1 MTTEKMVY
9 VKSND
14 YWGYDASEFDND
26 ANFYTYTWTVP
37 ESMYNA
43 MDADNQAKLFPCA
56 LFYVQGV
63 TDNHNFLTLSIDV
76 DGANAKVRGMQGAKR
91 RTLKFE
97 SGVPYAYSVGSLTMK
112 AAPAGSDSVATI
124 ESEVL
129 SGVAAT
135 DGTFNVSSF
144 LTDASDIASA
154 VGLATA
160 SAAES
165 YASETEVSDFYPQS
179 SAEIGSEQSGRG
191 VPVAYGSGSSQ
202 YVEPPVVELSAEV
215 SDFYPQSSAEI
226 GDEQSGRGVPVSYGS
241 GSSQYVEPPVVELS
255 AEVSDFYPQSSAEIG
270 DEQSGRGVPVS
281 YGSGSSQYV
290 EPPVLELGAEVIDDN
305 YMDVYSA
312 QGYNDKMDESLGM
325 RDGAARKFR
334 QSMKDR
340 RNEAGAMDRKYGMRR
355 KYEDVETMDAE
366 DYTTVM
372 IEDGPGG
379 RKIPTQFV
387 KLDDDA
393 EEVVI
398 APRGRM
404 GQGIGSYTDSR
415 IDGDLF
421 DLDAET
427 ASFGA
432 MPSFTEDPAYLNHK
446 TNDFERTDVSGAVM
460 YRGKLMPCMRCGDKS
475 RMIFGSRSDPM
486 FVCESRECLNSL
498 GIKNNTFDGMSPLQI
513 NSAESFGA
521 DMIYEGLPVIPDSY
535 GTNSALSSGQ
545 GVPVWYGSA
554 ESPMNNKSVGPKN
567 YIYNKDNEL
576 EEEEKYILSGK
587 ESRANRDRLNQ
598 IKLERKRLNQ
608 IYLDAEG
615 DDYSYE
621 GTAGDIDIPIPADAG
636 ETNPMEFVEL
646 GAYDVPVIP
655 NTVGTDSAGGSGYGV
670 PQWYGADTFDADR
683 MSTSLEESAP
693 PKMGKKVGVVAL
705 IGLGLGA
712 WMASRKN

>member
-340 RNEAGAMDRKYGMRR
+340 RDEAGAMDRKYGMRR
-355 KYEDVETMDAE
+355 KYDDVETM
-366 DYTTVM
+366 
-372 IEDGPGG
+372 
-379 RKIPTQFV
+379 
-387 KLDDDA
+387 
-393 EEVVI
+393 
-398 APRGRM
+398 
-404 GQGIGSYTDSR
+404 
-415 IDGDLF
+415 
-421 DLDAET
+421 DAET

-446 TNDFERTDVSGAVM
+446 TNDFERTDVTGAVM
-460 YRGKLMPCMRCGDKS
+460 WRGKLMPCMWCGDKS

-486 FVCESRECLNSL
+486 FVCESRECLNSI
-498 GIKNNTFDGMSPLQI
+498 GIKNNTFDGMPPLQV

-554 ESPMNNKSVGPKN
+554 E
-567 YIYNKDNEL
+567 
-576 EEEEKYILSGK
+576 
-587 ESRANRDRLNQ
+587 A
-598 IKLERKRLNQ
+598 
-608 IYLDAEG
+608 

>member
-1 MTTEKMVY
+1 MATEKMVY

-255 AEVSDFYPQSSAEIG
+255 AEVSDFYPQSSAEVG

-366 DYTTVM
+366 SKLECDFCGESKHKKIKNKIGQTFHYCTNDECGD
-372 IEDGPGG
+372 EDG
-379 RKIPTQFV
+379 
-387 KLDDDA
+387 A
-393 EEVVI
+393 EGKWVMDNGMHYNGYVV
-398 APRGRM
+398 
-404 GQGIGSYTDSR
+404 GIN
-415 IDGDLF
+415 
-421 DLDAET
+421 
-427 ASFGA
+427 
-432 MPSFTEDPAYLNHK
+432 DPESAYLLNNCPHCG
-446 TNDFERTDVSGAVM
+446 VSFSVS
-460 YRGKLMPCMRCGDKS
+460 DS
-475 RMIFGSRSDPM
+475 QNFG
-486 FVCESRECLNSL
+486 ECDGCYNS
-498 GIKNNTFDGMSPLQI
+498 FD
-513 NSAESFGA
+513 A

-545 GVPVWYGSA
+545 GVPQWYGSA
-554 ESPMNNKSVGPKN
+554 EGQGQLRFTTGCSRTSFGDQKMLQNYEVEYSVDSGNKSWTTFGPEYRHAFKKLIEKDIKKELDGDFSHDLELALTDNKTFKVGN
-567 YIYNKDNEL
+567 YIDYLGPNGEEATIEYDATFMPNEIIS
-576 EEEEKYILSGK
+576 ETVDGGETF
-587 ESRANRDRLNQ
+587 
-598 IKLERKRLNQ
+598 
-608 IYLDAEG
+608 
-615 DDYSYE
+615 YE
-621 GTAGDIDIPIPADAG
+621 GKMHFESQGTAG

-670 PQWYGADTFDADR
+670 PQWYGADTFGADR
-683 MSTSLEESAP
+683 ISTSLEESAP

>member
-37 ESMYNA
+37 ESMYNT
-43 MDADNQAKLFPCA
+43 MDADNQSKLFPCA

-191 VPVAYGSGSSQ
+191 VPVSYGSGSSQ

-290 EPPVLELGAEVIDDN
+290 EPPVVELGAEVIDDN

-355 KYEDVETMDAE
+355 KYDDVETM
-366 DYTTVM
+366 
-372 IEDGPGG
+372 
-379 RKIPTQFV
+379 
-387 KLDDDA
+387 
-393 EEVVI
+393 
-398 APRGRM
+398 
-404 GQGIGSYTDSR
+404 
-415 IDGDLF
+415 
-421 DLDAET
+421 DAET

-460 YRGKLMPCMRCGDKS
+460 WRGKLMPCMWCGDKS

-486 FVCESRECLNSL
+486 FVCESRECLNSI
-498 GIKNNTFDGMSPLQI
+498 GIKNNTFDGMPPLQI

-545 GVPVWYGSA
+545 GVPQWYGSA
-554 ESPMNNKSVGPKN
+554 EGQGQLRFTTGFSRTSFGDQKMLQNYEVEYEVRSGNKSWTSFTPEYRHAFQKLIEKDIKKNLDGDYQDELESALTDNKTFKMGN
-567 YIYNKDNEL
+567 YIEYQGPDGEDYFIGYDATFMPNEIIS
-576 EEEEKYILSGK
+576 ETVDGGETFY
-587 ESRANRDRLNQ
+587 ESKMDFEAQ
-598 IKLERKRLNQ
+598 
-608 IYLDAEG
+608 
-615 DDYSYE
+615 
-621 GTAGDIDIPIPADAG
+621 GTAG

-670 PQWYGADTFDADR
+670 PQWYGADTFGADR
-683 MSTSLEESAP
+683 ISTSLEESAP

>member
-191 VPVAYGSGSSQ
+191 VPVSYGSGSSQ

-290 EPPVLELGAEVIDDN
+290 EPPVVELGAEVIDDN

-355 KYEDVETMDAE
+355 KYDDVETM
-366 DYTTVM
+366 
-372 IEDGPGG
+372 
-379 RKIPTQFV
+379 
-387 KLDDDA
+387 
-393 EEVVI
+393 
-398 APRGRM
+398 
-404 GQGIGSYTDSR
+404 
-415 IDGDLF
+415 
-421 DLDAET
+421 DAET

-446 TNDFERTDVSGAVM
+446 TNDFERTDVTGAVM
-460 YRGKLMPCMRCGDKS
+460 WRGKLMPCMWCGDKS

-498 GIKNNTFDGMSPLQI
+498 GIKNNTFDGMPPLQV

>member
-191 VPVAYGSGSSQ
+191 VPVSYGSGSSQ

-366 DYTTVM
+366 
-372 IEDGPGG
+372 
-379 RKIPTQFV
+379 
-387 KLDDDA
+387 
-393 EEVVI
+393 
-398 APRGRM
+398 
-404 GQGIGSYTDSR
+404 
-415 IDGDLF
+415 
-421 DLDAET
+421 T

-446 TNDFERTDVSGAVM
+446 TNDFERTDVTGAVM
-460 YRGKLMPCMRCGDKS
+460 WRGKLMPCMWCGDKS

>member
-43 MDADNQAKLFPCA
+43 MDSDNQAKLFPCA

-144 LTDASDIASA
+144 LTDAADIASA

-165 YASETEVSDFYPQS
+165 YASEMEVSDFYPQS

-191 VPVAYGSGSSQ
+191 VPVA
-202 YVEPPVVELSAEV
+202 
-215 SDFYPQSSAEI
+215 
-226 GDEQSGRGVPVSYGS
+226 YGS

-366 DYTTVM
+366 
-372 IEDGPGG
+372 
-379 RKIPTQFV
+379 
-387 KLDDDA
+387 
-393 EEVVI
+393 
-398 APRGRM
+398 
-404 GQGIGSYTDSR
+404 
-415 IDGDLF
+415 
-421 DLDAET
+421 T

-446 TNDFERTDVSGAVM
+446 TNDFERTDVTGAVM
-460 YRGKLMPCMRCGDKS
+460 WRGKLMPCMWCGDKS

-521 DMIYEGLPVIPDSY
+521 DMIFEGLPVIPDSY

-554 ESPMNNKSVGPKN
+554 E
-567 YIYNKDNEL
+567 
-576 EEEEKYILSGK
+576 
-587 ESRANRDRLNQ
+587 A
-598 IKLERKRLNQ
+598 
-608 IYLDAEG
+608 

>member
-1 MTTEKMVY
+1 MIMATEKMVY

-226 GDEQSGRGVPVSYGS
+226 GDEQSGRGVPV
-241 GSSQYVEPPVVELS
+241 
-255 AEVSDFYPQSSAEIG
+255 A
-270 DEQSGRGVPVS
+270 

-340 RNEAGAMDRKYGMRR
+340 RDEAGAMDRKYGMRR

-366 DYTTVM
+366 
-372 IEDGPGG
+372 E
-379 RKIPTQFV
+379 
-387 KLDDDA
+387 
-393 EEVVI
+393 
-398 APRGRM
+398 
-404 GQGIGSYTDSR
+404 
-415 IDGDLF
+415 
-421 DLDAET
+421 
-427 ASFGA
+427 
-432 MPSFTEDPAYLNHK
+432 
-446 TNDFERTDVSGAVM
+446 
-460 YRGKLMPCMRCGDKS
+460 
-475 RMIFGSRSDPM
+475 MIF
-486 FVCESRECLNSL
+486 
-498 GIKNNTFDGMSPLQI
+498 
-513 NSAESFGA
+513 
-521 DMIYEGLPVIPDSY
+521 EGLPVIPDSY

-554 ESPMNNKSVGPKN
+554 E
-567 YIYNKDNEL
+567 
-576 EEEEKYILSGK
+576 
-587 ESRANRDRLNQ
+587 A
-598 IKLERKRLNQ
+598 
-608 IYLDAEG
+608 

-670 PQWYGADTFDADR
+670 PQWYGADTFGADR
-683 MSTSLEESAP
+683 ISTSLEESAP
-693 PKMGKKVGVVAL
+693 PKMGKKVGVMAL

-712 WMASRKN
+712 WMAYRKN

>member
-160 SAAES
+160 SEAES

-191 VPVAYGSGSSQ
+191 VPVSYGSGSSQ

-340 RNEAGAMDRKYGMRR
+340 RDEAGAMDRKYGMRR
-355 KYEDVETMDAE
+355 KYEDVETM
-366 DYTTVM
+366 
-372 IEDGPGG
+372 
-379 RKIPTQFV
+379 
-387 KLDDDA
+387 
-393 EEVVI
+393 
-398 APRGRM
+398 
-404 GQGIGSYTDSR
+404 
-415 IDGDLF
+415 
-421 DLDAET
+421 DAET

-446 TNDFERTDVSGAVM
+446 TNDFERTDVTGAVM
-460 YRGKLMPCMRCGDKS
+460 WRGKLMPCMWCGDKS

>member
-1 MTTEKMVY
+1 MIMTTEKMVY

-43 MDADNQAKLFPCA
+43 MDSDNQAKLFPCA

-191 VPVAYGSGSSQ
+191 VPVSYGSGSSQ
-202 YVEPPVVELSAEV
+202 YVEPPVVELEAEV

-290 EPPVLELGAEVIDDN
+290 EPPVVELGAEVIDDN

-312 QGYNDKMDESLGM
+312 QGYNDQLDESLGIRDGAERNFHQSMKDRRDESKGTEKYDGSRPYAGVDTMDAQGYNDKMDESLGM
-325 RDGAARKFR
+325 RHRGRHS

-340 RNEAGAMDRKYGMRR
+340 RNEAAAMDRKYGMRR
-355 KYEDVETMDAE
+355 KYEDVETM
-366 DYTTVM
+366 
-372 IEDGPGG
+372 
-379 RKIPTQFV
+379 
-387 KLDDDA
+387 
-393 EEVVI
+393 
-398 APRGRM
+398 
-404 GQGIGSYTDSR
+404 
-415 IDGDLF
+415 
-421 DLDAET
+421 DAET

-446 TNDFERTDVSGAVM
+446 TNDFERTDVTGAVM
-460 YRGKLMPCMRCGDKS
+460 YRGKLMPCMWCGDKS
-475 RMIFGSRSDPM
+475 RMVFGSRSDPM
-486 FVCESRECLNSL
+486 FVCESRECLNSI

-521 DMIYEGLPVIPDSY
+521 DMIFEGLPVIPDSY

-554 ESPMNNKSVGPKN
+554 E
-567 YIYNKDNEL
+567 
-576 EEEEKYILSGK
+576 
-587 ESRANRDRLNQ
+587 A
-598 IKLERKRLNQ
+598 
-608 IYLDAEG
+608 

>member
-1 MTTEKMVY
+1 MIMTTEKMVY

-43 MDADNQAKLFPCA
+43 MDSDNQAKLFPCA

-97 SGVPYAYSVGSLTMK
+97 SGVEYAYSVGSLTMK
-112 AAPAGSDSVATI
+112 AAPAGSRSVATI

-129 SGVAAT
+129 TGVAAT

-144 LTDASDIASA
+144 LTDAADIASA

-165 YASETEVSDFYPQS
+165 YASEMEVSDFYPQS

-202 YVEPPVVELSAEV
+202 YVEPPVVELEAEV

-290 EPPVLELGAEVIDDN
+290 EPPVVELGAEVIDDN

-312 QGYNDKMDESLGM
+312 QGYNDQLDESLGM
-325 RDGAARKFR
+325 RDGAERNFHQSMKDRRDESKGTEKYDGSRPYAGVDTMDAQGYNDKMDESLGMRHR
-334 QSMKDR
+334 GRHSQSMKDR
-340 RNEAGAMDRKYGMRR
+340 RNEAAAMDRKYGMRR

-366 DYTTVM
+366 
-372 IEDGPGG
+372 E
-379 RKIPTQFV
+379 
-387 KLDDDA
+387 
-393 EEVVI
+393 
-398 APRGRM
+398 
-404 GQGIGSYTDSR
+404 
-415 IDGDLF
+415 
-421 DLDAET
+421 
-427 ASFGA
+427 
-432 MPSFTEDPAYLNHK
+432 
-446 TNDFERTDVSGAVM
+446 
-460 YRGKLMPCMRCGDKS
+460 
-475 RMIFGSRSDPM
+475 MIF
-486 FVCESRECLNSL
+486 
-498 GIKNNTFDGMSPLQI
+498 
-513 NSAESFGA
+513 
-521 DMIYEGLPVIPDSY
+521 EGLPVIPDSY

-554 ESPMNNKSVGPKN
+554 ENRQPPWSATNRRPQRKMECGECHAKGFIAGNECSTCDGAGYWMMPSPRCDTCDSDIEWTDGAEC
-567 YIYNKDNEL
+567 DGC
-576 EEEEKYILSGK
+576 EEWVCNDCLGE
-587 ESRANRDRLNQ
+587 
-598 IKLERKRLNQ
+598 
-608 IYLDAEG
+608 
-615 DDYSYE
+615 DYSCPKCE
-621 GTAGDIDIPIPADAG
+621 NNDLSFHADGDVDIPIPADAG

>member
-1 MTTEKMVY
+1 MIMTTEKMVY

-43 MDADNQAKLFPCA
+43 MDSDNQAKLFPCA

-97 SGVPYAYSVGSLTMK
+97 SGVEYAYSVGSLTMK
-112 AAPAGSDSVATI
+112 AAPAGSRSVATI

-129 SGVAAT
+129 TGVAAT

-144 LTDASDIASA
+144 LTDAADIASA

-165 YASETEVSDFYPQS
+165 YASEMEVSDFYPQS

-202 YVEPPVVELSAEV
+202 YVEPPVVELEAEV

-290 EPPVLELGAEVIDDN
+290 EPPVVELGAEVIDDN

-312 QGYNDKMDESLGM
+312 QGYNDQLDESLGM
-325 RDGAARKFR
+325 RDGAERNFHQSMKDRRDESKGTEKYDGSRPYAGVDTMDAQGYNDKMDESLGMRHR
-334 QSMKDR
+334 GRHSQSMKDR
-340 RNEAGAMDRKYGMRR
+340 RNEAAAMDRKYGMRR
-355 KYEDVETMDAE
+355 KYEDVETM
-366 DYTTVM
+366 
-372 IEDGPGG
+372 
-379 RKIPTQFV
+379 
-387 KLDDDA
+387 
-393 EEVVI
+393 
-398 APRGRM
+398 
-404 GQGIGSYTDSR
+404 
-415 IDGDLF
+415 
-421 DLDAET
+421 DAET

-446 TNDFERTDVSGAVM
+446 TNDFERTDVTGAVM
-460 YRGKLMPCMRCGDKS
+460 YRGKLMPCMWCGDKS
-475 RMIFGSRSDPM
+475 RMVFGSRSDPM
-486 FVCESRECLNSL
+486 FVCESRECHNSL
-498 GIKNNTFDGMSPLQI
+498 GIKNLTFDGMSPLQI

-521 DMIYEGLPVIPDSY
+521 DMIFEGLPVIPDSY

-554 ESPMNNKSVGPKN
+554 E
-567 YIYNKDNEL
+567 
-576 EEEEKYILSGK
+576 
-587 ESRANRDRLNQ
+587 A
-598 IKLERKRLNQ
+598 
-608 IYLDAEG
+608 

>member
-1 MTTEKMVY
+1 MATEKMVY

-226 GDEQSGRGVPVSYGS
+226 GDEQSGRGVPV
-241 GSSQYVEPPVVELS
+241 
-255 AEVSDFYPQSSAEIG
+255 A
-270 DEQSGRGVPVS
+270 

-340 RNEAGAMDRKYGMRR
+340 RDEAGAMDRKYGMRR

-366 DYTTVM
+366 
-372 IEDGPGG
+372 E
-379 RKIPTQFV
+379 
-387 KLDDDA
+387 
-393 EEVVI
+393 
-398 APRGRM
+398 
-404 GQGIGSYTDSR
+404 
-415 IDGDLF
+415 
-421 DLDAET
+421 
-427 ASFGA
+427 
-432 MPSFTEDPAYLNHK
+432 
-446 TNDFERTDVSGAVM
+446 
-460 YRGKLMPCMRCGDKS
+460 
-475 RMIFGSRSDPM
+475 MIF
-486 FVCESRECLNSL
+486 
-498 GIKNNTFDGMSPLQI
+498 
-513 NSAESFGA
+513 
-521 DMIYEGLPVIPDSY
+521 EGLPVIPDSY

-554 ESPMNNKSVGPKN
+554 E
-567 YIYNKDNEL
+567 
-576 EEEEKYILSGK
+576 
-587 ESRANRDRLNQ
+587 A
-598 IKLERKRLNQ
+598 
-608 IYLDAEG
+608 

-670 PQWYGADTFDADR
+670 PQWYGADTFGADR
-683 MSTSLEESAP
+683 ISTSLEESAP
-693 PKMGKKVGVVAL
+693 PKMGKKVGVMAL

-712 WMASRKN
+712 WMAYRKN

>member
-37 ESMYNA
+37 ESMYNT
-43 MDADNQAKLFPCA
+43 MDADNQSKLFPCA

-144 LTDASDIASA
+144 LTDAADIASA

-165 YASETEVSDFYPQS
+165 YASEMEVSDFYPQS

-366 DYTTVM
+366 
-372 IEDGPGG
+372 
-379 RKIPTQFV
+379 
-387 KLDDDA
+387 
-393 EEVVI
+393 
-398 APRGRM
+398 
-404 GQGIGSYTDSR
+404 
-415 IDGDLF
+415 
-421 DLDAET
+421 T

-446 TNDFERTDVSGAVM
+446 TNDFERTDVTGAVM
-460 YRGKLMPCMRCGDKS
+460 WRGKLMPCMWCGDKS

-498 GIKNNTFDGMSPLQI
+498 GIKNNTFDGMPPLQV

>member
-165 YASETEVSDFYPQS
+165 YASEVSDFYPQS

-241 GSSQYVEPPVVELS
+241 GSSQYVEPPVVEM
-255 AEVSDFYPQSSAEIG
+255 
-270 DEQSGRGVPVS
+270 
-281 YGSGSSQYV
+281 
-290 EPPVLELGAEVIDDN
+290 GAEVIDDD

-325 RDGAARKFR
+325 RYGAARKFR

-355 KYEDVETMDAE
+355 KYDDVETMDAE
-366 DYTTVM
+366 
-372 IEDGPGG
+372 E
-379 RKIPTQFV
+379 
-387 KLDDDA
+387 
-393 EEVVI
+393 
-398 APRGRM
+398 
-404 GQGIGSYTDSR
+404 
-415 IDGDLF
+415 
-421 DLDAET
+421 
-427 ASFGA
+427 
-432 MPSFTEDPAYLNHK
+432 
-446 TNDFERTDVSGAVM
+446 
-460 YRGKLMPCMRCGDKS
+460 
-475 RMIFGSRSDPM
+475 MIF
-486 FVCESRECLNSL
+486 
-498 GIKNNTFDGMSPLQI
+498 
-513 NSAESFGA
+513 
-521 DMIYEGLPVIPDSY
+521 EGLPVIPDSY

-545 GVPVWYGSA
+545 GVPQWYGSA
-554 ESPMNNKSVGPKN
+554 EGQGQLRFTTGFSRTSFGDQKMLQNYEVEYSVESGNKSWTTFAPEYRHAFQKLIEKDIIKNLNGYYRDELELALTDNKTFEMGYN
-567 YIYNKDNEL
+567 YIEYLGPNGEEATIEYDATFMPNEIIS
-576 EEEEKYILSGK
+576 ETVDGGETF
-587 ESRANRDRLNQ
+587 
-598 IKLERKRLNQ
+598 
-608 IYLDAEG
+608 
-615 DDYSYE
+615 YE
-621 GTAGDIDIPIPADAG
+621 DKMDFEAQGTAG

-670 PQWYGADTFDADR
+670 PQWYGADTFGADR
-683 MSTSLEESAP
+683 ISTSLEESAP

>member
-1 MTTEKMVY
+1 MIMTTEKMVY

-165 YASETEVSDFYPQS
+165 YASEVSDFYPQS

-241 GSSQYVEPPVVELS
+241 GSSQYVEPPVVEM
-255 AEVSDFYPQSSAEIG
+255 
-270 DEQSGRGVPVS
+270 
-281 YGSGSSQYV
+281 
-290 EPPVLELGAEVIDDN
+290 GAEVIDDD

-325 RDGAARKFR
+325 RYGAARKFR

-355 KYEDVETMDAE
+355 KYDDVETMDAE
-366 DYTTVM
+366 
-372 IEDGPGG
+372 E
-379 RKIPTQFV
+379 
-387 KLDDDA
+387 
-393 EEVVI
+393 
-398 APRGRM
+398 
-404 GQGIGSYTDSR
+404 
-415 IDGDLF
+415 
-421 DLDAET
+421 
-427 ASFGA
+427 
-432 MPSFTEDPAYLNHK
+432 
-446 TNDFERTDVSGAVM
+446 
-460 YRGKLMPCMRCGDKS
+460 
-475 RMIFGSRSDPM
+475 MIF
-486 FVCESRECLNSL
+486 
-498 GIKNNTFDGMSPLQI
+498 
-513 NSAESFGA
+513 
-521 DMIYEGLPVIPDSY
+521 EGLPVIPDSY

-545 GVPVWYGSA
+545 GVPQWYGSA
-554 ESPMNNKSVGPKN
+554 EGQGQLRFTTGFSRTSFGDQKMLQNYEVEYSVESGNKSWTTFAPEYRHAFQKLIEKDIIKNLNGYYRDELELALTDNKTFEMGYN
-567 YIYNKDNEL
+567 YIEYLGPNGEEATIEYDATFMPNEIIS
-576 EEEEKYILSGK
+576 ETVDGGETF
-587 ESRANRDRLNQ
+587 
-598 IKLERKRLNQ
+598 
-608 IYLDAEG
+608 
-615 DDYSYE
+615 YE
-621 GTAGDIDIPIPADAG
+621 DKMDFEAQGTAG

-670 PQWYGADTFDADR
+670 PQWYGADTFGADR
-683 MSTSLEESAP
+683 ISTSLEESAP

>member
-1 MTTEKMVY
+1 MIMTTEKMVY

-43 MDADNQAKLFPCA
+43 MDSDNQAKLFPCA

-97 SGVPYAYSVGSLTMK
+97 SGVEYAYSVGSLTMK
-112 AAPAGSDSVATI
+112 AAPAGSRSVATI

-129 SGVAAT
+129 TGVAAT

-144 LTDASDIASA
+144 LTDAADIASA

-165 YASETEVSDFYPQS
+165 YASEMEVSDFYPQS

-290 EPPVLELGAEVIDDN
+290 EPPVVELGAEVIDDN

-312 QGYNDKMDESLGM
+312 QGYNDQLDESLGM
-325 RDGAARKFR
+325 RDGAERNFHQSMKDRRDESKGTEKYDGSRPYAGVDTMDAQGYNDKMDESLGMRHR
-334 QSMKDR
+334 GRHSQSMKDR
-340 RNEAGAMDRKYGMRR
+340 RNEAAAMDRKYGMRR
-355 KYEDVETMDAE
+355 KYEDVETM
-366 DYTTVM
+366 
-372 IEDGPGG
+372 
-379 RKIPTQFV
+379 
-387 KLDDDA
+387 
-393 EEVVI
+393 
-398 APRGRM
+398 
-404 GQGIGSYTDSR
+404 
-415 IDGDLF
+415 
-421 DLDAET
+421 DAET

-446 TNDFERTDVSGAVM
+446 TNDFERTDVTGAVM
-460 YRGKLMPCMRCGDKS
+460 YRGKLMPCMWCGDKS
-475 RMIFGSRSDPM
+475 RMVFGSRSDPM
-486 FVCESRECLNSL
+486 FVCESRECHNSL
-498 GIKNNTFDGMSPLQI
+498 GIKNLTFDGMSPLQI

-521 DMIYEGLPVIPDSY
+521 DMIFEGLPVIPDSY

-554 ESPMNNKSVGPKN
+554 E
-567 YIYNKDNEL
+567 
-576 EEEEKYILSGK
+576 
-587 ESRANRDRLNQ
+587 A
-598 IKLERKRLNQ
+598 
-608 IYLDAEG
+608 

>member
-1 MTTEKMVY
+1 MIMTTEKMVY

-14 YWGYDASEFDND
+14 YWGYDASEFDSD

-165 YASETEVSDFYPQS
+165 YASEVSDFYPQS
-179 SAEIGSEQSGRG
+179 SAEIGS
-191 VPVAYGSGSSQ
+191 
-202 YVEPPVVELSAEV
+202 
-215 SDFYPQSSAEI
+215 
-226 GDEQSGRGVPVSYGS
+226 EQSGRGVPVSYGS

-290 EPPVLELGAEVIDDN
+290 EPPVVEMGAEVIDDD

-312 QGYNDKMDESLGM
+312 QGYNDKMGESLGM
-325 RDGAARKFR
+325 RYRAARKFR

-355 KYEDVETMDAE
+355 KYDDVETMDAE
-366 DYTTVM
+366 
-372 IEDGPGG
+372 E
-379 RKIPTQFV
+379 
-387 KLDDDA
+387 
-393 EEVVI
+393 
-398 APRGRM
+398 
-404 GQGIGSYTDSR
+404 
-415 IDGDLF
+415 
-421 DLDAET
+421 
-427 ASFGA
+427 
-432 MPSFTEDPAYLNHK
+432 
-446 TNDFERTDVSGAVM
+446 
-460 YRGKLMPCMRCGDKS
+460 
-475 RMIFGSRSDPM
+475 
-486 FVCESRECLNSL
+486 
-498 GIKNNTFDGMSPLQI
+498 
-513 NSAESFGA
+513 
-521 DMIYEGLPVIPDSY
+521 MIYEGLPVIPDSY

-554 ESPMNNKSVGPKN
+554 E
-567 YIYNKDNEL
+567 
-576 EEEEKYILSGK
+576 
-587 ESRANRDRLNQ
+587 A
-598 IKLERKRLNQ
+598 
-608 IYLDAEG
+608 

-621 GTAGDIDIPIPADAG
+621 GDVDIPIPADAG
-636 ETNPMEFVEL
+636 ETNSMEFVEL
-646 GAYDVPVIP
+646 GAYYVPVIP

-670 PQWYGADTFDADR
+670 PQWYGADTFGADR
-683 MSTSLEESAP
+683 ISTSLEESAP

-712 WMASRKN
+712 WMAYRKN

>member
-37 ESMYNA
+37 ESMYNT
-43 MDADNQAKLFPCA
+43 MDADNQSKLFPCA

-191 VPVAYGSGSSQ
+191 VPVSYGSGSSQ

-325 RDGAARKFR
+325 RDGAERKFR

-366 DYTTVM
+366 
-372 IEDGPGG
+372 
-379 RKIPTQFV
+379 
-387 KLDDDA
+387 
-393 EEVVI
+393 
-398 APRGRM
+398 
-404 GQGIGSYTDSR
+404 
-415 IDGDLF
+415 
-421 DLDAET
+421 T

-446 TNDFERTDVSGAVM
+446 TNDFERTDVTGAVM
-460 YRGKLMPCMRCGDKS
+460 WRGKLMPCMWCGDKS

-498 GIKNNTFDGMSPLQI
+498 GIKNNTFDGMPPLQV

>member
-1 MTTEKMVY
+1 MIMATEKMVY

-37 ESMYNA
+37 ESMYNT

-191 VPVAYGSGSSQ
+191 VPVSYGSGSSQ

-340 RNEAGAMDRKYGMRR
+340 RDEAGAMDRKYGMRR
-355 KYEDVETMDAE
+355 KYEDVETM
-366 DYTTVM
+366 
-372 IEDGPGG
+372 
-379 RKIPTQFV
+379 
-387 KLDDDA
+387 
-393 EEVVI
+393 
-398 APRGRM
+398 
-404 GQGIGSYTDSR
+404 
-415 IDGDLF
+415 
-421 DLDAET
+421 DAET

-446 TNDFERTDVSGAVM
+446 TNDFERTDVTGAVM
-460 YRGKLMPCMRCGDKS
+460 WRGKLMPCMWCGDKS

-498 GIKNNTFDGMSPLQI
+498 GIKNNTFDGMPPLQV

>member
-191 VPVAYGSGSSQ
+191 VPVSYGSGSSQ

-241 GSSQYVEPPVVELS
+241 GSSQYVEPPVV
-255 AEVSDFYPQSSAEIG
+255 
-270 DEQSGRGVPVS
+270 
-281 YGSGSSQYV
+281 
-290 EPPVLELGAEVIDDN
+290 ELGAEVIDDN

-366 DYTTVM
+366 
-372 IEDGPGG
+372 
-379 RKIPTQFV
+379 
-387 KLDDDA
+387 
-393 EEVVI
+393 
-398 APRGRM
+398 
-404 GQGIGSYTDSR
+404 
-415 IDGDLF
+415 
-421 DLDAET
+421 T

-446 TNDFERTDVSGAVM
+446 TNDFERTDVTGAVM
-460 YRGKLMPCMRCGDKS
+460 WRGKLMPCMWCGDKS

>member
-191 VPVAYGSGSSQ
+191 VPVSYGSGSSQ

-366 DYTTVM
+366 
-372 IEDGPGG
+372 
-379 RKIPTQFV
+379 
-387 KLDDDA
+387 
-393 EEVVI
+393 
-398 APRGRM
+398 
-404 GQGIGSYTDSR
+404 
-415 IDGDLF
+415 
-421 DLDAET
+421 T

-446 TNDFERTDVSGAVM
+446 TNDFERTDVTGAVM
-460 YRGKLMPCMRCGDKS
+460 WRGKLMPCMWCGDKS

-545 GVPVWYGSA
+545 GVPVWYGS
-554 ESPMNNKSVGPKN
+554 
-567 YIYNKDNEL
+567 
-576 EEEEKYILSGK
+576 
-587 ESRANRDRLNQ
+587 
-598 IKLERKRLNQ
+598 
-608 IYLDAEG
+608 AEG

>member
-165 YASETEVSDFYPQS
+165 YASEMEVSDFYPQS
-179 SAEIGSEQSGRG
+179 SAEIGS
-191 VPVAYGSGSSQ
+191 
-202 YVEPPVVELSAEV
+202 
-215 SDFYPQSSAEI
+215 
-226 GDEQSGRGVPVSYGS
+226 EQSGRGVPVSYGS

-340 RNEAGAMDRKYGMRR
+340 RDEAGAMDRKYGMRR
-355 KYEDVETMDAE
+355 KYEDVETM
-366 DYTTVM
+366 
-372 IEDGPGG
+372 
-379 RKIPTQFV
+379 
-387 KLDDDA
+387 
-393 EEVVI
+393 
-398 APRGRM
+398 
-404 GQGIGSYTDSR
+404 
-415 IDGDLF
+415 
-421 DLDAET
+421 DAET

-446 TNDFERTDVSGAVM
+446 TNDFERTDVTGAVM
-460 YRGKLMPCMRCGDKS
+460 WRGKLMPCMWCGDKS

-498 GIKNNTFDGMSPLQI
+498 GIKNNTFDGMPPLQV

>member
-1 MTTEKMVY
+1 MIMTTEKMVY

-14 YWGYDASEFDND
+14 YWGYDASEFDSD

-165 YASETEVSDFYPQS
+165 YASEVSDFYPQS

-202 YVEPPVVELSAEV
+202 YVEPPVVEM
-215 SDFYPQSSAEI
+215 
-226 GDEQSGRGVPVSYGS
+226 
-241 GSSQYVEPPVVELS
+241 
-255 AEVSDFYPQSSAEIG
+255 
-270 DEQSGRGVPVS
+270 
-281 YGSGSSQYV
+281 
-290 EPPVLELGAEVIDDN
+290 GAEVIDDD

-312 QGYNDKMDESLGM
+312 QGYNDKMGESLGM
-325 RDGAARKFR
+325 RYRAARKFR

-355 KYEDVETMDAE
+355 KYDDVETMDAE
-366 DYTTVM
+366 
-372 IEDGPGG
+372 E
-379 RKIPTQFV
+379 
-387 KLDDDA
+387 
-393 EEVVI
+393 
-398 APRGRM
+398 
-404 GQGIGSYTDSR
+404 
-415 IDGDLF
+415 
-421 DLDAET
+421 
-427 ASFGA
+427 
-432 MPSFTEDPAYLNHK
+432 
-446 TNDFERTDVSGAVM
+446 
-460 YRGKLMPCMRCGDKS
+460 
-475 RMIFGSRSDPM
+475 
-486 FVCESRECLNSL
+486 
-498 GIKNNTFDGMSPLQI
+498 
-513 NSAESFGA
+513 
-521 DMIYEGLPVIPDSY
+521 MIYEGLPVIPDSY

-554 ESPMNNKSVGPKN
+554 E
-567 YIYNKDNEL
+567 
-576 EEEEKYILSGK
+576 
-587 ESRANRDRLNQ
+587 A
-598 IKLERKRLNQ
+598 
-608 IYLDAEG
+608 

-621 GTAGDIDIPIPADAG
+621 GDVDIPIPADAG
-636 ETNPMEFVEL
+636 ETNSMEFVEL
-646 GAYDVPVIP
+646 GAYYVPVIP

-670 PQWYGADTFDADR
+670 PQWYGADTFGADR
-683 MSTSLEESAP
+683 ISTSLEESAP

-712 WMASRKN
+712 WMAYRKN

>member
-1 MTTEKMVY
+1 MIMTTEKMVY

-340 RNEAGAMDRKYGMRR
+340 RDEAGAMDRKYGMRR

-366 DYTTVM
+366 
-372 IEDGPGG
+372 E
-379 RKIPTQFV
+379 
-387 KLDDDA
+387 
-393 EEVVI
+393 
-398 APRGRM
+398 
-404 GQGIGSYTDSR
+404 
-415 IDGDLF
+415 
-421 DLDAET
+421 
-427 ASFGA
+427 
-432 MPSFTEDPAYLNHK
+432 
-446 TNDFERTDVSGAVM
+446 
-460 YRGKLMPCMRCGDKS
+460 
-475 RMIFGSRSDPM
+475 
-486 FVCESRECLNSL
+486 
-498 GIKNNTFDGMSPLQI
+498 
-513 NSAESFGA
+513 
-521 DMIYEGLPVIPDSY
+521 MIYEGLPVIPDSY

-554 ESPMNNKSVGPKN
+554 E
-567 YIYNKDNEL
+567 
-576 EEEEKYILSGK
+576 
-587 ESRANRDRLNQ
+587 A
-598 IKLERKRLNQ
+598 
-608 IYLDAEG
+608 

-670 PQWYGADTFDADR
+670 PQWYGADTFGADR
-683 MSTSLEESAP
+683 ISTSLEESAP

>member
-366 DYTTVM
+366 
-372 IEDGPGG
+372 
-379 RKIPTQFV
+379 
-387 KLDDDA
+387 
-393 EEVVI
+393 
-398 APRGRM
+398 
-404 GQGIGSYTDSR
+404 
-415 IDGDLF
+415 
-421 DLDAET
+421 T

-446 TNDFERTDVSGAVM
+446 TNDFERTDVTGAVM
-460 YRGKLMPCMRCGDKS
+460 WRGKLMPCMWCGDKS

>member
-191 VPVAYGSGSSQ
+191 VPVSYGSGSSQ

-290 EPPVLELGAEVIDDN
+290 EPPVVELGAEVIDDN

-325 RDGAARKFR
+325 RDGAERKFR

-366 DYTTVM
+366 
-372 IEDGPGG
+372 
-379 RKIPTQFV
+379 
-387 KLDDDA
+387 
-393 EEVVI
+393 
-398 APRGRM
+398 
-404 GQGIGSYTDSR
+404 
-415 IDGDLF
+415 
-421 DLDAET
+421 T

-446 TNDFERTDVSGAVM
+446 TNDFERTDVTGAVM
-460 YRGKLMPCMRCGDKS
+460 WRGKLMPCMWCGDKS

-554 ESPMNNKSVGPKN
+554 E
-567 YIYNKDNEL
+567 
-576 EEEEKYILSGK
+576 
-587 ESRANRDRLNQ
+587 A
-598 IKLERKRLNQ
+598 
-608 IYLDAEG
+608 

>member
-43 MDADNQAKLFPCA
+43 MDSDNQAKLFPCA

-165 YASETEVSDFYPQS
+165 YASEMEVSDFYPQS

-340 RNEAGAMDRKYGMRR
+340 RDEAGAMDQKYGMRR
-355 KYEDVETMDAE
+355 KYEDVETM
-366 DYTTVM
+366 
-372 IEDGPGG
+372 
-379 RKIPTQFV
+379 
-387 KLDDDA
+387 
-393 EEVVI
+393 
-398 APRGRM
+398 
-404 GQGIGSYTDSR
+404 
-415 IDGDLF
+415 
-421 DLDAET
+421 DAET

-446 TNDFERTDVSGAVM
+446 TNDFERTDVTGAVM
-460 YRGKLMPCMRCGDKS
+460 WRGKLMPCMWCGDKS

-498 GIKNNTFDGMSPLQI
+498 GIKNNTFDGMPPLQV

>member
-37 ESMYNA
+37 ESMYNT
-43 MDADNQAKLFPCA
+43 MDADNQSKLFPCA

-165 YASETEVSDFYPQS
+165 YASEMEVSDFYPQS

-366 DYTTVM
+366 
-372 IEDGPGG
+372 
-379 RKIPTQFV
+379 
-387 KLDDDA
+387 
-393 EEVVI
+393 
-398 APRGRM
+398 
-404 GQGIGSYTDSR
+404 
-415 IDGDLF
+415 
-421 DLDAET
+421 T

-446 TNDFERTDVSGAVM
+446 TNDFERTDVTGAVM
-460 YRGKLMPCMRCGDKS
+460 WRGKLMPCMWCGDKS

>member
-191 VPVAYGSGSSQ
+191 VPVSYGSGSSQ

-366 DYTTVM
+366 
-372 IEDGPGG
+372 
-379 RKIPTQFV
+379 
-387 KLDDDA
+387 
-393 EEVVI
+393 
-398 APRGRM
+398 
-404 GQGIGSYTDSR
+404 
-415 IDGDLF
+415 
-421 DLDAET
+421 T

-446 TNDFERTDVSGAVM
+446 TNDFERTDVTGAVM
-460 YRGKLMPCMRCGDKS
+460 WRGKLMPCMWCGDKS

-670 PQWYGADTFDADR
+670 PQWYGADTFGADR
-683 MSTSLEESAP
+683 ISTSLEESAP

>member
-1 MTTEKMVY
+1 MIMTTEKMVY

-43 MDADNQAKLFPCA
+43 MDADNQSKLFPCA

-191 VPVAYGSGSSQ
+191 VPVSYGSGSSQ
-202 YVEPPVVELSAEV
+202 YVEPPVVELEAEV

-290 EPPVLELGAEVIDDN
+290 EPPVVELGAEVIDDN

-355 KYEDVETMDAE
+355 KYDDVETMDAE
-366 DYTTVM
+366 
-372 IEDGPGG
+372 E
-379 RKIPTQFV
+379 
-387 KLDDDA
+387 
-393 EEVVI
+393 
-398 APRGRM
+398 
-404 GQGIGSYTDSR
+404 
-415 IDGDLF
+415 
-421 DLDAET
+421 
-427 ASFGA
+427 
-432 MPSFTEDPAYLNHK
+432 
-446 TNDFERTDVSGAVM
+446 
-460 YRGKLMPCMRCGDKS
+460 
-475 RMIFGSRSDPM
+475 MIF
-486 FVCESRECLNSL
+486 
-498 GIKNNTFDGMSPLQI
+498 
-513 NSAESFGA
+513 
-521 DMIYEGLPVIPDSY
+521 EGLPVIPDSY

-554 ESPMNNKSVGPKN
+554 ENRQPPWSATNRRPQRKMECGECHAKGFIAGNECSTCDGAGYWMMPSPRCDTCDSDIEWTDGAEC
-567 YIYNKDNEL
+567 DGC
-576 EEEEKYILSGK
+576 EEWVCNDCLGE
-587 ESRANRDRLNQ
+587 
-598 IKLERKRLNQ
+598 
-608 IYLDAEG
+608 
-615 DDYSYE
+615 DYSCPKCE
-621 GTAGDIDIPIPADAG
+621 NNDLSFHADGDVDIPIPADAG

>member
-1 MTTEKMVY
+1 
-9 VKSND
+9 
-14 YWGYDASEFDND
+14 
-26 ANFYTYTWTVP
+26 
-37 ESMYNA
+37 
-43 MDADNQAKLFPCA
+43 
-56 LFYVQGV
+56 
-63 TDNHNFLTLSIDV
+63 
-76 DGANAKVRGMQGAKR
+76 
-91 RTLKFE
+91 
-97 SGVPYAYSVGSLTMK
+97 
-112 AAPAGSDSVATI
+112 
-124 ESEVL
+124 
-129 SGVAAT
+129 
-135 DGTFNVSSF
+135 
-144 LTDASDIASA
+144 
-154 VGLATA
+154 
-160 SAAES
+160 
-165 YASETEVSDFYPQS
+165 
-179 SAEIGSEQSGRG
+179 
-191 VPVAYGSGSSQ
+191 
-202 YVEPPVVELSAEV
+202 
-215 SDFYPQSSAEI
+215 
-226 GDEQSGRGVPVSYGS
+226 
-241 GSSQYVEPPVVELS
+241 
-255 AEVSDFYPQSSAEIG
+255 
-270 DEQSGRGVPVS
+270 
-281 YGSGSSQYV
+281 
-290 EPPVLELGAEVIDDN
+290 
-305 YMDVYSA
+305 
-312 QGYNDKMDESLGM
+312 
-325 RDGAARKFR
+325 
-334 QSMKDR
+334 
-340 RNEAGAMDRKYGMRR
+340 MRR

-446 TNDFERTDVSGAVM
+446 TNDFERTDVTGAVM
-460 YRGKLMPCMRCGDKS
+460 WRGKLMPCMWCGDKS

-498 GIKNNTFDGMSPLQI
+498 GIKNNTFDGMPPLQV

-554 ESPMNNKSVGPKN
+554 E
-567 YIYNKDNEL
+567 
-576 EEEEKYILSGK
+576 
-587 ESRANRDRLNQ
+587 A
-598 IKLERKRLNQ
+598 
-608 IYLDAEG
+608 